1 MRGSV
6 SFSPE
11 RVCHSPPLPAAGPP
25 ANPPPVCTAYEIGKN
40 GKRLPAR
47 VKIPVVEKLRA
58 LRETKIIR
66 PTLSA
71 PVILPDGDMR
81 EMNWGFRRKF
91 RGVKG
96 PVSRTIVN
104 SREDKLDTAIWRE
117 AFRERRCLIPA
128 IAFYEWVEVSG
139 GKTMPLRFTA
149 EDDGWLMIAG
159 IWEQGEN
166 GPCFSMLT
174 TEPSACVR
182 EVHDRM
188 PAVMTDAQI
197 DPFLDGELHEF
208 GPSTVPLRHAG
219 AANFLKTHE
228 PPPQTEGGQGL
239 LF

>member
-1 MRGSV
+1 M
-6 SFSPE
+6 
-11 RVCHSPPLPAAGPP
+11 
-25 ANPPPVCTAYEIGKN
+25 CTAYEIGKN

-71 PVILPDGDMR
+71 PVILPDGDLQ
-81 EMNWGFRRKF
+81 EMSWGFRRKF

-104 SREDKLDTAIWRE
+104 SREDKLDTAMWRE

-128 IAFYEWVEVSG
+128 TAFYEWVEGPG
-139 GKTMPLRFTA
+139 GKTLPLRFTA
-149 EDDGWLMIAG
+149 EDEGWLMIAG

-174 TEPSACVR
+174 TEPSASVR
-182 EVHDRM
+182 KVHDRM
-188 PAVMTDAQI
+188 PAVLAGAQI

-208 GPSTVPLRHAG
+208 GPSSVPLLHVG
-219 AANFLKTHE
+219 AANFLKAHE
-228 PPPQTEGGQGL
+228 PPPPTEGGQGL